1 VVGKADT
8 RMQLLGEWYS
18 KLQQIATKLNAISRK
33 YDVSFE
39 QFLVIEQIIE
49 EERKSPSELAVFFKT
64 SLPAVSR
71 KLNLLQSKRLVYKIR
86 GEQDD
91 QRLMRVNATPE
102 GIETYESI
110 KAELLTW
117 DAQLKDHDINLM
129 AMVNHTLEHAN

>member
-1 VVGKADT
+1 MVGKADT

-18 KLQQIATKLNAISRK
+18 KLQQIATKLNTISRK

-71 KLNLLQSKRLVYKIR
+71 KLNLLQSKQLVYKVR

-91 QRLMRVNATPE
+91 QRLMQVNATPE
-102 GIETYESI
+102 GVEIYESI

-117 DAQLKDHDINLM
+117 DAQIKDRDINLM
-129 AMVNHTLEHAN
+129 AMVNHTLEQAN